1 MNICILSY
9 MYPGKHNAS
18 DFAFVKQLVDEL
30 AAQGNNC
37 YVLAP
42 FNILHYKK
50 LSESEEQYSVGRGSV
65 TVYRP
70 GYFSFSNFH
79 IGRFSFSSWSH
90 QKAVNKAFRR
100 LKIKPDVIY
109 GHFWSSAFEG
119 FDYAKAH
126 DIPLFVAS
134 GESEIKFRRTE
145 RTAAFCDYV
154 SGVICVSSKN
164 RDESVILGLTS
175 CEKCEVFPNA
185 INASLFKK
193 LDKQACR
200 AKLNLPNDAFIV
212 AFVGWF
218 NDRKGSKRVSEA
230 LKRIDGSP
238 VCSIFVGKGTEE
250 PDCDSILFK
259 GALPHDEVPTYLN
272 AADVFVLPTLHEG
285 CCNAI
290 VEAMACGLP
299 VISSN
304 LPFNWD
310 VLNERNSIMIDPN
323 NIEEIKNAI
332 VLLRDDET
340 KRKTMAGEALR
351 MVQELS
357 IDVRAQRI
365 LEFIELKYNIN
376 L

>member
-1 MNICILSY
+1 MNICFLSY

-50 LSESEEQYSVGRGSV
+50 LSESEEHYSVGSGTV

-145 RTAAFCDYV
+145 KTAAFCDYV

-164 RDESVILGLTS
+164 RDESVSLGLTS
-175 CEKCEVFPNA
+175 RDKCEVFPNA

-200 AKLNLPNDAFIV
+200 AKLNLPNEAFIV

-230 LKRIDGSP
+230 LKRIEGSP

-250 PDCDSILFK
+250 PDCDNILFK

-285 CCNAI
+285 CCNAV

-299 VISSN
+299 IISSDR
-304 LPFNWD
+304 PFNWD
-310 VLNERNSIMIDPN
+310 VLDENNSIMVDPE
-323 NIEEIKNAI
+323 NIEQIKNAI
-332 VLLRDDET
+332 VELRDDFK
-340 KRKTMAGEALR
+340 KRNDLVDGAIERAKSLTIGERGKKIA
-351 MVQELS
+351 
-357 IDVRAQRI
+357 
-365 LEFIELKYNIN
+365 EFIQKEI
-376 L
+376 